1 MKWGYYK
8 MTNYEAIIKNSNR
21 PYQKKYRLER
31 NVNNKGFQVVC
42 DNHLQLGG
50 LSKHTEYLTAPML
63 YSEALSLM
71 IKYQIDEDCI
81 TGYFH
86 NINKV
91 DLLLTL
97 ISKYGIV
104 YHDYIIEQINIA
116 YKG

>member
-1 MKWGYYK
+1 
-8 MTNYEAIIKNSNR
+8 MTNYQAIIEKSNR

-31 NVNNKGFQVVC
+31 NINNKGFQVVC

-50 LSKHTEYLTAPML
+50 RSRSTEYLTQPML
-63 YSEALSLM
+63 YSEAESLM
-71 IKYQIDEDCI
+71 KKYQIDEDCI

-91 DLLLTL
+91 DLLLML
-97 ISKYGIV
+97 ISKYGLSF
-104 YHDYIIEQINIA
+104 HDYIIEQINIA